1 MSDFSRKLEAEIPAL
16 RRYARYLTRD
26 ADRADDLVQDSL
38 ERAIAKRRL
47 WHNPERLRP
56 WLFALQRNVY
66 LNQLRRQTR
75 RPAEVPMDQVFAE
88 SGQGE
93 AQTGQI
99 MAREVLV
106 ALDALEPDQREVL
119 VLVAVEGLLYR
130 EVATVLGLPAG
141 TVMSRLSRGRAQ
153 LRKAL
158 AGDLPP
164 ATSTLWRVK

>member
-26 ADRADDLVQDSL
+26 TDRADDLVQDSL

-47 WHNPERLRP
+47 WHNPESLRP

-93 AQTGQI
+93 AQTDQI

-106 ALDALEPDQREVL
+106 ALDTLEPDQREVL

-130 EVATVLGLPAG
+130 EAATVLGLPAG

-153 LRKAL
+153 LRKTL
-158 AGDLPP
+158 AGDSPT
-164 ATSTLWRVK
+164 ATSSLWRVK